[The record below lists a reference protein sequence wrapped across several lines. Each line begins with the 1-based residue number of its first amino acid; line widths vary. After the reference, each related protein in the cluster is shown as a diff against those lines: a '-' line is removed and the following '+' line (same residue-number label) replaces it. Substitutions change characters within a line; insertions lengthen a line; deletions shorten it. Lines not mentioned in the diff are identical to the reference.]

1 LCEKKV
7 KSGIFV
13 DQNPFRKSGSHVP
26 GSSGVN
32 RPSPTGDNFRSM
44 PNDNEEGAFKA
55 PSFDSPADD
64 EKKGI
69 ANRFNQAEQ
78 AAKEIGG
85 AVSGKRVAPRPS
97 KEDDPLTSSQREKVD
112 TAKLAA
118 QGARALAGDERALAE
133 MAEHPIETAK
143 QAKSVGKLALK
154 VVIGVLLLVAISTF
168 LIFSFISNF
177 SQKHVGQVVKDVAFA
192 PLEISGA
199 RRAAQIFSSTLFGGD
214 DKVFFD
220 AVKVLKNLGED
231 GKVSFSKGGKEM
243 TVEEF
248 SSSSQGG
255 SGSTL
260 HIGTYNLTVPANIAS
275 GTDPQTI
282 QFVKDLE
289 LAMKGTNL
297 LANEGRPFRSPAAKK
312 LYKQNGINLFRWE
325 KEAKDVKSYSD
336 NMKSLYDQVKDTK
349 QSALKLEDVDESG
362 KKLDPVTTELLGK
375 ELSRS
380 QKSIAIKTADI
391 AWEQQTGHESL
402 NVFAEQARPAQ
413 FVIASYC
420 TAKSYLDNYETIA
433 EQKLINAQRSAM
445 KQLSGDDQEMVGKVN
460 PKAVSSESQQLEF
473 FEDARPYLQA
483 VNIDVTNRR
492 PVLNEGQLAYQ
503 NPEIIKK
510 VMEGIVA
517 IFEDPFGDDN
527 FVDQILDVIN
537 PINNS
542 VVDTVSDWFTD
553 AAELV
558 SPNAIIEFIA
568 DRFYPLLCKNMDVFD
583 NQVADFVFG
592 YLGQKLIL
600 EKVKAVLED
609 AKAYE
614 LLNQLGLDKELAL
627 LAQPTENFMKF
638 MYRTQKTIDYAGLD
652 DGAELVSKQFEGITA
667 FGNEM
672 SRKMGGRPMT
682 MPEQIAFRK
691 TKADRDYAIRKEQPL
706 TQRLFSLENQY
717 SPVSL
722 LAARSPKSL
731 GGTTRRVQTQ
741 LASVFSPAS
750 AYGGSLNTTIA
761 AAIGN
766 KGVAYARATNDK
778 YDKTVMFGYSD
789 EEMKKM
795 NEDISFWPKQNRD
808 IVEADLSSYEDE
820 FGKCY
825 SESMSKLVSD
835 DELNMFKPEGKC
847 TAEKLAGN
855 DANNWR
861 PLRYRLLLAD
871 NFQEESLKD
880 AEIVTQNTQSSPTP
894 GPTGQ
899 LPTGEASNLAQQ
911 ILDSGRVTGDARYM
925 SQIQGIA
932 DGTGTCPVNPTILSL
947 ILELSKT
954 FTLNISSLNRRCTG
968 VKTKSGESSYHYR
981 EGGGHAVDFNYVNGV
996 HSTGATSE
1004 DIKLLNS
1011 AVGLIPSGSG
1021 IGQSNCRST
1030 PLQLPAG
1037 VREFSDSCDHI
1048 HIQVPVQ

>member
-1 LCEKKV
+1 M
-7 KSGIFV
+7 
-13 DQNPFRKSGSHVP
+13 
-26 GSSGVN
+26 
-32 RPSPTGDNFRSM
+32 PS
-44 PNDNEEGAFKA
+44 DNEEGAFKA
-55 PSFDSPADD
+55 PDFSSTNDE

-69 ANRFNQAEQ
+69 SNRFNQAEQ

-85 AVSGKRVAPRPS
+85 AISGKRIAPRPK

-133 MAEHPIETAK
+133 MAEHPLETAK

-154 VVIGVLLLVAISTF
+154 IIIGVLILVAISTF

-177 SQKHVGQVVKDVAFA
+177 SQKHVGQVIKDVAFA

-248 SSSSQGG
+248 AGSGQGG
-255 SGSTL
+255 AGSTL
-260 HIGTYNLTVPANIAS
+260 HIGTYDLTVPANIAN

-282 QFVKDLE
+282 QFIKDLE
-289 LAMKGTNL
+289 IAIKATNL

-325 KEAKDVKSYSD
+325 KEAKDIKTYSD

-349 QSALKLEDVDESG
+349 QSSLKLQDIDDSG
-362 KKLDPVTTELLGK
+362 KELEPVTNELLSK

-391 AWEQQTGHESL
+391 AWDKVTQKESL
-402 NVFAEQARPAQ
+402 NAFAQNVGSTE

-510 VMEGIVA
+510 VMQGIVDVFEKPFDDDSIVDA
-517 IFEDPFGDDN
+517 ILSIITPDVGL
-527 FVDQILDVIN
+527 VDGI
-537 PINNS
+537 
-542 VVDTVSDWFTD
+542 VDTVTDVSTDIVDAFTPD
-553 AAELV
+553 G
-558 SPNAIIEFIA
+558 IISGIA
-568 DRFYPLLCKNMDVFD
+568 DRVYPYICKHLSAPDGIAGDILDLIIGNI
-583 NQVADFVFG
+583 
-592 YLGQKLIL
+592 GQQAIL
-600 EKVKAVLED
+600 QKVKTVLED

-614 LLNQLGLDKELAL
+614 LLNQLGLDKDITLFSK
-627 LAQPTENFMKF
+627 PTENFMKF

-682 MPEQIAFRK
+682 MSEQIAFKK
-691 TKADRDYAIRKEQPL
+691 TKADRDYALRQEQPI

-722 LAARSPKSL
+722 LAARSPKSF

-741 LASVFSPAS
+741 LASVFSPVN
-750 AYGGSLNTTIA
+750 AYGSSLNTTVA
-761 AAIGN
+761 AAVGN
-766 KGVAYARATNDK
+766 KGVAYAQSTNDK

-789 EEMKKM
+789 LELKKM

-808 IVEADLSSYEDE
+808 IVEADLRSYEDE

-825 SESMSKLVSD
+825 SEPMSKLVSD

-855 DANNWR
+855 DTNNWR
-861 PLRYRLLLAD
+861 PLRYRLLLGD

-880 AEIVTQNTQSSPTP
+880 AEVVTQNTQSSPTP

-932 DGTGTCPVNPTILSL
+932 DGSGECPVNPTILSL
-947 ILELSKT
+947 ILELSKS

-968 VKTKSGESSYHYR
+968 VLTESGESSYHYR

-1004 DIKLLNS
+1004 DIKLLNV
-1011 AVGLIPSGSG
+1011 AIGLLPSGSG

-1030 PLQLPAG
+1030 PLQLPSG
-1037 VREFSDSCDHI
+1037 IREFSDSCNHI

>member
-1 LCEKKV
+1 M
-7 KSGIFV
+7 
-13 DQNPFRKSGSHVP
+13 
-26 GSSGVN
+26 
-32 RPSPTGDNFRSM
+32 PS
-44 PNDNEEGAFKA
+44 DNEEGAFKA

-85 AVSGKRVAPRPS
+85 AISGKRVAPRPK
-97 KEDDPLTSSQREKVD
+97 KEDDPLTASQREKVD

-154 VVIGVLLLVAISTF
+154 VAIGVLLLVAISTF

-177 SQKHVGQVVKDVAFA
+177 SQKHIGQVVKDVAFA

-349 QSALKLEDVDESG
+349 QSSLKLQDVDDSG
-362 KKLDPVTTELLGK
+362 KELDPVTNELLSK
-375 ELSRS
+375 ELPRS

-391 AWEQQTGHESL
+391 AWDKVTQKESL
-402 NVFAEQARPAQ
+402 NAFAKNVGSTE

-460 PKAVSSESQQLEF
+460 PKAVSSEAQQLEF

-503 NPEIIKK
+503 NPEIIKM
-510 VMEGIVA
+510 VMQGIVDVFEKPFDNDGIVDA
-517 IFEDPFGDDN
+517 IIDLITPDLGL
-527 FVDQILDVIN
+527 VDG
-537 PINNS
+537 
-542 VVDTVSDWFTD
+542 VVDTVTDYSTD
-553 AAELV
+553 AIDFIT
-558 SPNAIIEFIA
+558 PNGIISGIA
-568 DRFYPLLCKNMDVFD
+568 DRAYPYICKHLSVPDGIGGDIVDLIIGNI
-583 NQVADFVFG
+583 
-592 YLGQKLIL
+592 GQNAIL
-600 EKVKAVLED
+600 EKVKAVLIE
-609 AKAYE
+609 AEAYE
-614 LLNQLGLDKELAL
+614 LLNQLGLDKDISLFTT
-627 LAQPTENFMKF
+627 PTENFMKF

-652 DGAELVSKQFEGITA
+652 DGGELVSKQFEGITA

-682 MPEQIAFRK
+682 KSEQIAFRK
-691 TKADRDYAIRKEQPL
+691 TKADRDYALRQEQPL
-706 TQRLFSLENQY
+706 THRLFSLENQY

-731 GGTTRRVQTQ
+731 GGTTKRVQTQ
-741 LASVFSPAS
+741 LASVFSPVS
-750 AYGGSLNTTIA
+750 SYGDSLNTTVA
-761 AAIGN
+761 AAMGN
-766 KGVAYARATNDK
+766 KGVAYALATNDK

-789 EEMKKM
+789 AEMKKM

-825 SESMSKLVSD
+825 SESMSKLISD

-847 TAEKLAGN
+847 TAEKLTGN

-880 AEIVTQNTQSSPTP
+880 IENVTKDTPASSTTP
-894 GPTGQ
+894 GPIGQ
-899 LPTGEASNLAQQ
+899 LPTGEAKSIAKQ
-911 ILDSGRVTGDARYM
+911 IIDSGKVTGDARYM

-932 DGTGTCPVNPTILSL
+932 DGSGECPVNPTILSL
-947 ILELSKT
+947 ILELSKS

-996 HSTGATSE
+996 HATGATSE
-1004 DIKLLNS
+1004 DIKLLGT
-1011 AVGLIPSGSG
+1011 AAPLLPSGSG
-1021 IGQSNCRST
+1021 IGQSNCRSA